1 MLFSSISFLYYFLPI
16 TLILYFLVPRS
27 CKNLV
32 LLISSLFFYFWGEPV
47 YSLLMIG
54 SALSGYIH
62 GRLIEKAKGTKYA
75 KVPLITSI
83 VISLGLLGFFKYS
96 NFFIENVNALF
107 HSGFALLKLTL
118 PIGISFYTLQT
129 LSYTIDVYRGDAK
142 VQKNFIHF
150 ATYVS
155 LFPQLLAG
163 PIVRY
168 QTIQDELEH
177 RKSTIADTAYGI
189 SRFMEGLF
197 KKCILSNTL
206 AELVMKLENG
216 NEASVAAY
224 WAMSIAFTLQIYF
237 DFSGYSDMAIGLG
250 RIFGFHFLENFNYPY
265 LSKSISEFW
274 RRWHMSLGT
283 WFRDYVYIPLGGNR
297 VPLGRWFLNIFVVWF
312 LTGFWHG
319 AQWNFI
325 VWGLYF
331 AFFLLIEKLF
341 LNNLLDKL
349 PKFVR
354 HVYVL
359 FFINIS
365 FVIFN
370 HDTMAE
376 IGRFLGGMFGAGGIP
391 LTNRFSAYYISS
403 YGFVLLLSAF
413 LATPA
418 LKHILAKLRTTKP
431 GEYALAVLEPVAYAG
446 ILLLVTASLVNGSFN
461 PFLYFRF

>member
-1 MLFSSISFLYYFLPI
+1 
-16 TLILYFLVPRS
+16 
-27 CKNLV
+27 
-32 LLISSLFFYFWGEPV
+32 
-47 YSLLMIG
+47 
-54 SALSGYIH
+54 
-62 GRLIEKAKGTKYA
+62 
-75 KVPLITSI
+75 
-83 VISLGLLGFFKYS
+83 
-96 NFFIENVNALF
+96 
-107 HSGFALLKLTL
+107 
-118 PIGISFYTLQT
+118 
-129 LSYTIDVYRGDAK
+129 
-142 VQKNFIHF
+142 
-150 ATYVS
+150 
-155 LFPQLLAG
+155 
-163 PIVRY
+163 
-168 QTIQDELEH
+168 
-177 RKSTIADTAYGI
+177 
-189 SRFMEGLF
+189 
-197 KKCILSNTL
+197 
-206 AELVMKLENG
+206 
-216 NEASVAAY
+216 
-224 WAMSIAFTLQIYF
+224 
-237 DFSGYSDMAIGLG
+237 
-250 RIFGFHFLENFNYPY
+250 
-265 LSKSISEFW
+265 
-274 RRWHMSLGT
+274 MSLGT

-341 LNNLLDKL
+341 INNLLDKL

-354 HVYVL
+354 HIYVL

-418 LKHILAKLRTTKP
+418 LKHILAKLRATKP